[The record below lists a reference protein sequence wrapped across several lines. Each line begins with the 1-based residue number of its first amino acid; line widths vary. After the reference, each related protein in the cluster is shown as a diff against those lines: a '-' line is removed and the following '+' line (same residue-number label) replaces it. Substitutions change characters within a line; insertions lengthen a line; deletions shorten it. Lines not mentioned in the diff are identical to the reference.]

1 MGNKI
6 LTPDECTKISA
17 ALALSYYNAYNKK
30 IVKDGSTYAGDWKF
44 AKGATYW
51 SPYFGNKMINLELC
65 AIPVADSASME
76 ALSYSAEFNN
86 WGPLD
91 FNYWATPSGVAWKT
105 HFGGYRKSDGVMMD
119 FFAYSY
125 LDVNDYG
132 EITHW
137 ETHVNSAYDRFLDV
151 AIGTHGPFP
160 GPDAYMAAVNK
171 KLNAAGIDFLSVIHK
186 SGSNK

>member
-1 MGNKI
+1 
-6 LTPDECTKISA
+6 
-17 ALALSYYNAYNKK
+17 
-30 IVKDGSTYAGDWKF
+30 
-44 AKGATYW
+44 
-51 SPYFGNKMINLELC
+51 
-65 AIPVADSASME
+65 
-76 ALSYSAEFNN
+76 
-86 WGPLD
+86 
-91 FNYWATPSGVAWKT
+91 
-105 HFGGYRKSDGVMMD
+105 MD